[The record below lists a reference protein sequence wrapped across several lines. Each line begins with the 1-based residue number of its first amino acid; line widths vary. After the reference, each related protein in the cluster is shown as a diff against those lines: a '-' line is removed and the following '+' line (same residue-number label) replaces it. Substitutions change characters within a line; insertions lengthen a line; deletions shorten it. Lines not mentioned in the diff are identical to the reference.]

1 MYAIELDKVTKIYRK
16 GFRGVKVPAVTDLSF
31 TVLRDKI
38 TGFVGPNGAGKTTTI
53 KMVTGLVFPSRG
65 TIVLDGKK
73 GVAPVNRNGIAYLSE
88 QPYFYA
94 HLKVGEMLDFVA
106 RLIKLPHGS
115 IQSEIARVLE
125 LVELSHKQH
134 AKVKE
139 LSKGMQQR
147 LNMAQALLGNPHTLI
162 LDEPMSGM
170 DPPGRRLFREILL
183 ELKKQGKTLF
193 FSTHVLDDIESVCDD
208 VVVVQQGRLTYAG
221 SVSALLDEGFTG
233 TEIAVSTLSATAKK
247 TIAALPLVTLHED
260 STGGATVMV
269 DKKGNPQAVLAAL
282 AAVSAFPERV
292 QKKTMTLENL
302 LYHRSTG
309 GAS

>member
-31 TVLRDKI
+31 AVQRDKI

-53 KMVTGLVFPSRG
+53 KMVTGLVFPTRG
-65 TIVLDGKK
+65 TIILNGKK
-73 GVAPVNRNGIAYLSE
+73 GVAPVNRSGIAYLSE

-106 RLIKLPHGS
+106 RLIRLPHGN
-115 IQSEIARVLE
+115 IQGDIKRVLD

-134 AKVKE
+134 TKVKE

-183 ELKKQGKTLF
+183 DLKKQGKTLF

-208 VVVVQQGRLTYAG
+208 VVVVQQGKLTYAG

-233 TEIAVSTLSATAKK
+233 TEIALKNLTADAKK
-247 TIAALPLVTLHED
+247 AIDQFPQVTLHED
-260 STGGATVMV
+260 LSGGATVTV
-269 DKKGNPQAVLAAL
+269 DRQGNPQEVLARL
-282 AAVSAFPERV
+282 AAVSVFPDRV

-309 GAS
+309 GAL